1 MDNWRLKLIPLG
13 GVTDVTKNMYLYEL
27 YRHQELVDILI
38 VDCGVGF
45 PREKSLGV
53 DLIIPDIGYLIGEDV
68 IKENK
73 INKIRAILFTHGHE
87 DHISGTPYLYDQ
99 LGQPDLYASRLTAL
113 FLNNKL
119 EEFGYRKK
127 VNEIR
132 YLIDYQF
139 GNFKVRFINVT
150 HSIPDT
156 THIFIQT
163 PAGNVYHGADFKFD
177 LTPPYGPPPNFYEIT
192 KVGKIG
198 VNLLLSDSLGA
209 EREGLTLSENVVGES
224 FEREMRTTKGKFI
237 MTTFSSNISRIR
249 QCVEVAQKLN
259 RKIAFLGRSMK
270 ENTRAAREIG
280 YLPGL
285 ESILIKEEQI
295 NRYPPNKICLIVAGS
310 QGQFDSALAK
320 ISRGDNP
327 NVRITKGD
335 KIIFSSDPIPGNETE
350 VYDLVEELIK
360 KGAEVIYPSISDQ
373 LHASGHG
380 NIDDLKFLIRF
391 INPKFFVPI
400 GGTLRHQRQYQR
412 IVKELG
418 YPENSVFLLEE
429 GDSLWIEKNR
439 SYLGRKIETKT
450 VYVDAY
456 GVGDVGNIVLRD
468 RKNLATEGIVVV
480 ILTVDNNFRL
490 LSQPRI
496 VTRGFIYEKN
506 EEELLNQSKK
516 IVAQILK
523 PKKEKIFKLNNIK
536 REIINKLEEFYFQI
550 KGRKPLVIVEIINI

>member
-1 MDNWRLKLIPLG
+1 MNNWRLKLIPLG

-27 YRHQELVDILI
+27 YQGQRLVDILI

-53 DLIIPDIGYLIGEDV
+53 DLIIPDIDYLITD
-68 IKENK
+68 KENKGSK
-73 INKIRAILFTHGHE
+73 INKIRAVLFTHGHE
-87 DHISGTPYLYDQ
+87 DHISGLPYLYDK
-99 LGQPDLYASRLTAL
+99 LRQPELYASRLTTL
-113 FLNNKL
+113 FLNKKL

-163 PAGNVYHGADFKFD
+163 PAGNIYHGADFKFD
-177 LTPPYGPPPNFYEIT
+177 LTPPYGQPPNFYEIARA
-192 KVGKIG
+192 GKTG
-198 VNLLLSDSLGA
+198 VSLLLSDALGA
-209 EREGLTLSENVVGES
+209 EREGLTLSESVVGES

-249 QCVEVAQKLN
+249 QCIEVAQKLN
-259 RKIAFLGRSMK
+259 RKIVFLGRSMK
-270 ENTRAAREIG
+270 ENTQAAKEIG
-280 YLPGL
+280 YLPKM
-285 ESILIKEEQI
+285 ETFLIKEEQI
-295 NRYPPNKICLIVAGS
+295 RRFPPNRICLIVAGS

-320 ISRGDNP
+320 ISRNDNP
-327 NVRITKGD
+327 NVKITKGD
-335 KIIFSSDPIPGNETE
+335 KIVFSSDPIPGNETE

-391 INPKFFVPI
+391 INPKYFVPI

-418 YPENSVFLLEE
+418 YPENGVFLLEE
-429 GDSLWIEKNR
+429 GDSLWVEKNR
-439 SYLGRKIETKT
+439 SYLGEKIETKT
-450 VYVDAY
+450 IYVDAY
-456 GVGDVGNIVLRD
+456 GVGDVGNVVLRD

-480 ILTVDNNFRL
+480 ILVIDNNFRL

-496 VTRGFIYEKN
+496 ITRGFIYEKN
-506 EEELLNQSKK
+506 ENELLNQSRK
-516 IVAQILK
+516 IINQILK
-523 PKKEKIFKLNNIK
+523 PKKEKIFELNYLK
-536 REIINKLEEFYFQI
+536 REIINKLEKFYLEI
-550 KGRKPLVIVEIINI
+550 KGRKPLVITEVINI

>member
-1 MDNWRLKLIPLG
+1 MINWRLKFIPLG
-13 GVTDVTKNMYLYEL
+13 GVTDVTKNMYVYEL
-27 YRHQELVDILI
+27 YQNDELVDILI
-38 VDCGVGF
+38 VDCGIGF

-53 DLIIPDIGYLIGEDV
+53 DLIIPDISYLAEKDKAKED
-68 IKENK
+68 K
-73 INKIRAILFTHGHE
+73 ISKIRAILFTHGHE
-87 DHISGTPYLYDQ
+87 DHISGIPYLYDR
-99 LGQPDLYASRLTAL
+99 LKQPDLYGSRLTAL
-113 FLNNKL
+113 FLNKKL
-119 EEFGYRKK
+119 EDFGYRKK

-132 YLIDYQF
+132 YLTDYQF
-139 GNFKVRFINVT
+139 SNFKVRFINVT

-209 EREGLTLSENVVGES
+209 EREGLTLSESVVGES

-249 QCVEVAQKLN
+249 QCIEVAQKLN

-270 ENTRAAREIG
+270 ENTKAAKEIG
-280 YLPGL
+280 YLSGL

-295 NRYPPNKICLIVAGS
+295 NRYPPKKICLIVAGS

-327 NVRITKGD
+327 NVKITKGD

-391 INPKFFVPI
+391 INPKYFVPI
-400 GGTLRHQRQYQR
+400 GGTLRHQRQFQR

-439 SYLGRKIETKT
+439 LYLGRKIETKT
-450 VYVDAY
+450 IYVDAY

-480 ILTVDNNFRL
+480 ILTLDNNFRL

-506 EEELLNQSKK
+506 EEELLKQSKK

-523 PKKEKIFKLNNIK
+523 PKKEKAFKLNNIK
-536 REIINKLEEFYFQI
+536 REIINKLEEFYFRI

>member
-13 GVTDVTKNMYLYEL
+13 GVSDVTKNMYLYEL
-27 YRHQELVDILI
+27 YQHQELVDILI

-53 DLIIPDIGYLIGEDV
+53 DLIIPDIGYLIEEDA
-68 IKENK
+68 IEENK
-73 INKIRAILFTHGHE
+73 VNKIRAILFTHGHE

-99 LGQPDLYASRLTAL
+99 LGQPNLYASRLTAL

-163 PAGNVYHGADFKFD
+163 PAGNIYHGADFKFD

-209 EREGLTLSENVVGES
+209 EREGLTLSESVVGES

-259 RKIAFLGRSMK
+259 RKVAFLGRSMR
-270 ENTRAAREIG
+270 ENTQAARELG
-280 YLPGL
+280 YLPRMDAC
-285 ESILIKEEQI
+285 LIKEEQI
-295 NRYPPNKICLIVAGS
+295 NRFPPNKICMIVAGS

-335 KIIFSSDPIPGNETE
+335 KIVFSSDPIPGNEIE

-360 KGAEVIYPSISDQ
+360 KGAEVIYPSVSDQ

-391 INPKFFVPI
+391 INPKYFVPI

-412 IVKELG
+412 IIKELG
-418 YPENSVFLLEE
+418 YPENSVFLLED
-429 GDSLWIEKNR
+429 GDSLWIERSR
-439 SYLGRKIETKT
+439 SYLGKKIEIKT
-450 VYVDAY
+450 IYVDAY

-468 RKNLATEGIVVV
+468 RKNLASEGIVVV

-506 EEELLNQSKK
+506 EEDLLNQSKK

-523 PKKEKIFKLNNIK
+523 PKKEKIFKIINIK

-550 KGRKPLVIVEIINI
+550 KGRKPLVIVEIINL